1 MATLSTETYTRKDGE
16 RSTTFRVLIGG
27 GKRQRQTIRL
37 GDVSEKIAND
47 RSEEHTS
54 ELPVT
59 Q

>member
-1 MATLSTETYTRKDGE
+1 MQDATRHYINGQWIASIDGRE
-16 RSTTFRVLIGG
+16 V
-27 GKRQRQTIRL
+27 
-37 GDVSEKIAND
+37 